1 MAKFVK
7 LLYILDHWFRRRNH
21 SKAFLIWSFCGSIVQ
36 WSGTICA
43 KLVEDTIGDS
53 SVKLT
58 CFRASCS
65 GGNSVKRSFLAR
77 ALAVILFK
85 RVEHLVTNLKA

>member
-1 MAKFVK
+1 MK
-7 LLYILDHWFRRRNH
+7 LLYILDHWFRRRRH
-21 SKAFLIWSFCGSIVQ
+21 SKTFLIWSFGRSIVQ

-58 CFRASCS
+58 YFWASGS
-65 GGNSVKRSFLAR
+65 GGHSVKKS
-77 ALAVILFK
+77 V
-85 RVEHLVTNLKA
+85 

>member
-43 KLVEDTIGDS
+43 KLVAFGPVVQEE
-53 SVKLT
+53 
-58 CFRASCS
+58 
-65 GGNSVKRSFLAR
+65 
-77 ALAVILFK
+77 IL
-85 RVEHLVTNLKA
+85 LKEVS

>member
-1 MAKFVK
+1 M
-7 LLYILDHWFRRRNH
+7 YILDHWFRRRNR

-36 WSGTICA
+36 WSGIICA

-58 CFRASCS
+58 CFWASCS
-65 GGNSVKRSFLAR
+65 GGNSVKRSFLESSGSHF
-77 ALAVILFK
+77 VQK
-85 RVEHLVTNLKA
+85 SGTSGHEPEGLKSQKVRK

>member
-7 LLYILDHWFRRRNH
+7 LLYILYHWFRRRNH

-58 CFRASCS
+58 CFWARCS
-65 GGNSVKRSFLAR
+65 GGTSVKRSFLAR

-85 RVEHLVTNLKA
+85 RVEHLVTNLNA